1 MPNEID
7 ALFAGLLG
15 GGIGAILVFST
26 MYIHFHTKFKNYFFN
41 KEHFKT
47 RLKVLQ
53 LEDEVSSMR
62 IQLSRL
68 NAESYHAVVE
78 DEYK

>member
-1 MPNEID
+1 MPNEVD

-15 GGIGAILVFST
+15 GGIGAIFVFST
-26 MYIHFHTKFKNYFFN
+26 MYVHFSMKFKNYFFN

-47 RLKVLQ
+47 RMKVLM
-53 LEDEVSSMR
+53 LEDEVASLR
-62 IQLSRL
+62 IQLARL
-68 NAESYHAVVE
+68 NAEAYHAVVE

>member
-7 ALFAGLLG
+7 AIFSGLLG
-15 GGIGAILVFST
+15 GGLGAIFVFST
-26 MYIHFHTKFKNYFFN
+26 MYFHFHMRFKNYFFS

-47 RLKVLQ
+47 RMKVLL
-53 LEDEVSSMR
+53 LEDEVSALK
-62 IQLSRL
+62 IQVARL